1 MILGVGIS
9 SPAHQTTNSTC
20 LVARALVCVYLSF
33 QTHSYLKW
41 GTFFHFLSLVKANQ
55 PLSQLPC
62 LKTMYHL
69 LTCHSQLIYL
79 STVSLASSY
88 TTPTSSMA
96 GNLTAQKKN
105 TTFLTVSDLPME
117 LSKQLQAVVQMNQ
130 GVPDVLRRSLPN
142 IDQYQYDFSLERAVL
157 RSFERHT

>member
-1 MILGVGIS
+1 MSFLSGIYSKVLG
-9 SPAHQTTNSTC
+9 TNSKKIEQTC
-20 LVARALVCVYLSF
+20 SDSGTRFSEAYDNEDGFVLYTADQHKRYKQSDYNPGTANLK
-33 QTHSYLKW
+33 SYE
-41 GTFFHFLSLVKANQ
+41 HAQQSCPYPPAA
-55 PLSQLPC
+55 S
-62 LKTMYHL
+62 
-69 LTCHSQLIYL
+69 
-79 STVSLASSY
+79 SSY